1 MNAKRK
7 QRIISLLGV
16 VVLLVLV
23 NVLGAYVFK
32 RWDLT
37 QDKRYTLSETS
48 LEVIKGVKEPLFVDV
63 FLEGQ
68 FPQEFKRLQTETR
81 QLLEEFKA
89 YNSNIN
95 FQFINPIESEDEKME
110 TARALFEAGMKPI
123 NITVA
128 DKGKQVQEMVFPWAV
143 ATYGTKTTQIP
154 LLKNMMGANTE
165 EKVISS
171 VQHLEYAITDAIH
184 RVISEKQKKIAI
196 IKGNGELDDHYIA
209 DFLKSVRENYFI
221 GPFTLDSVATN
232 PVRSLEELQKYD
244 LAIIAKPSK
253 QFSEEK
259 IEVLDQF
266 IMNGGKTIWL
276 IDQVQADMDSLN
288 QTGVMMAYPKD
299 QSLGEML
306 FKYGVRV
313 NPVLVKDEQ
322 ATPIKLAVGRQ
333 GSETQYEEFLWKFA
347 PFAYPQGDHP
357 IVKNIE
363 GVKFDFANAIDT
375 LKNGIHKTI
384 LLQSS
389 RNSAAVGTPA
399 QISLDMVNEEVTPA
413 DYQGKGFYNLAVL
426 LEGNFKSVYQNR
438 ILPFKPKNYKEQ
450 SPANQMVVIAD
461 GDVIRNQLDQNFQPL
476 ELGYDKWTNK
486 LYGNKEFLLNAV
498 NYLLDDSGL
507 INIRSKNVSLPLL
520 DKQKVYERYSYIQI
534 ITVGLPLFFLL
545 IFGLGFTFYR
555 KKRFARKC

>member
-1 MNAKRK
+1 MKAKRK
-7 QRIISLLGV
+7 QRIVSLLGV

-23 NVLGAYVFK
+23 NVLGTYFFK

-37 QDKRYTLSETS
+37 QDNRYTLSETS

-196 IKGNGELDDHYIA
+196 IKGNGELEDHYIA

-276 IDQVQADMDSLN
+276 LDQVQADMDSLN
-288 QTGVMMAYPKD
+288 QTGLMMAYPKD

-399 QISLDMVNEEVTPA
+399 QISLDLVNEEATPA

-426 LEGNFKSVYQNR
+426 LEGNFNSVYQNR

-486 LYGNKEFLLNAV
+486 LYGNKEFLLNTV

-520 DKQKVYERYSYIQI
+520 DKQKVHERYSYIQI

>member
-1 MNAKRK
+1 MNTKRK

-16 VVLLVLV
+16 VVLLVLI
-23 NVLGAYVFK
+23 NVLGGFFFK

-37 QDKRYTLSETS
+37 QDKRYTLSATS
-48 LEVIKGVKEPLFVDV
+48 LEVIKGIKEPLFVDV

-95 FQFINPIESEDEKME
+95 FQFINPVESEDEQME
-110 TARALFEAGMKPI
+110 TAKKLFEAGMKPI
-123 NITVA
+123 NITVS

-143 ATYGTKTTQIP
+143 ATYAGKNTQIP

-165 EKVISS
+165 EKVVSS
-171 VQHLEYAITDAIH
+171 VQHLEYAIADAIH
-184 RVISEKQKKIAI
+184 RVTTEKRKKIAI

-232 PVRSLEELQKYD
+232 PVKSLEELQKYD
-244 LAIIAKPSK
+244 LAIIAKPSLN
-253 QFSEEK
+253 FSEDK

-288 QTGVMMAYPKD
+288 ATGSMMVYPKD

-306 FKYGVRV
+306 FKYGVRI

-333 GSETQYEEFLWKFA
+333 GSETQYEEFIWKFA
-347 PFAYPQGDHP
+347 PFAYPQGNHP

-375 LKNGIHKTI
+375 LKNDIKKTI

-389 RNSAAVGTPA
+389 RNSATLGTPA
-399 QISLDMVNEEVTPA
+399 QVSLDMVNEEVSPA

-426 LEGNFKSVYQNR
+426 LEGNFKSVFQNR
-438 ILPFKPKNYKEQ
+438 ILPFKPKTYQEQ
-450 SPANQMVVIAD
+450 SGANQMIVVAD
-461 GDVIRNQLDQNFQPL
+461 GDVIRNQLDQNYQPL

-486 LYGNKEFLLNAV
+486 LYGNKEFILNAV

-507 INIRSKNVSLPLL
+507 INIRTKNVSLPLL
-520 DKQKVYERYSYIQI
+520 DKQKVYERYTYIQV
-534 ITVGLPLFFLL
+534 ITVGLPLFILL
-545 IFGLGFTFYR
+545 IFGFGFTFYR
-555 KKRFARKC
+555 KRRFARKC

>member
-1 MNAKRK
+1 MNTKRK

-23 NVLGAYVFK
+23 NVLGSYVFK

-37 QDKRYTLSETS
+37 QDNRYTLSETS

-413 DYQGKGFYNLAVL
+413 DYQDKGFYNLAVL

-486 LYGNKEFLLNAV
+486 LYGNKEFLLNTV

>member
-1 MNAKRK
+1 MNTKRK

>member
-1 MNAKRK
+1 MNTKRK

-16 VVLLVLV
+16 VVLLVLI
-23 NVLGAYVFK
+23 NVLGSYVFK

-37 QDKRYTLSETS
+37 HDKRYTLSAAS
-48 LEVIKGVKEPLFVDV
+48 LEVIKEIKEPLFVDV

-89 YNSNIN
+89 YNSHIN
-95 FQFINPIESEDEKME
+95 FQFINPIASEDEKME
-110 TARALFEAGMKPI
+110 TAKALFEAGMKPI
-123 NITVA
+123 NITVS

-143 ATYGTKTTQIP
+143 ATYAGKNTQIP

-165 EKVISS
+165 EKVVSS
-171 VQHLEYAITDAIH
+171 VQHLEYAIADAIH
-184 RVISEKQKKIAI
+184 RVTTEKRKKIAV

-221 GPFTLDSVATN
+221 GAFTLDSVAKN
-232 PVRSLEELQKYD
+232 PVKSLEELQKYD
-244 LAIIAKPSK
+244 LAIIAKPSLN
-253 QFSEEK
+253 FSEDK

-288 QTGVMMAYPKD
+288 ETGSMMVYPKD

-306 FKYGVRV
+306 FKYGVRI

-333 GSETQYEEFLWKFA
+333 GSETQYEEFIWKFA
-347 PFAYPQGDHP
+347 PFAYPQGNHP
-357 IVKNIE
+357 IVKNME

-375 LKNGIHKTI
+375 LKNDIKKTV

-389 RNSAAVGTPA
+389 RNSTTLGTPA
-399 QISLDMVNEEVTPA
+399 QVSLDMVNEEVTPA

-438 ILPFKPKNYKEQ
+438 VLPFKPKSYKEQ
-450 SPANQMVVIAD
+450 SDTNQMIVIAD
-461 GDVIRNQLDQNFQPL
+461 GDVIRNQLDQNYQPL

-486 LYGNKEFLLNAV
+486 LYGNKEFILNAV

-520 DKQKVYERYSYIQI
+520 DKQKVYERYTYIQV

-555 KKRFARKC
+555 KRRFARKC

>member
-1 MNAKRK
+1 MNTKRK

-16 VVLLVLV
+16 VVLLVLF
-23 NVLGAYVFK
+23 NVLGSYIFK

-37 QDKRYTLSETS
+37 QDNRYTLSETS

-288 QTGVMMAYPKD
+288 QTGLMMAYPKD

-413 DYQGKGFYNLAVL
+413 DYQDKGFYNLAVL

-486 LYGNKEFLLNAV
+486 LYGNKEFLLNTV

>member
-1 MNAKRK
+1 MNTNRK
-7 QRIISLLGV
+7 KRIISLLGV
-16 VVLLVLV
+16 VVLLVLI
-23 NVLGAYVFK
+23 NVLGSYFFK

-37 QDKRYTLSETS
+37 QDKRYTLSPTS

-89 YNSNIN
+89 YNSHIV

-123 NITVA
+123 NITVS
-128 DKGKQVQEMVFPWAV
+128 DKGKQAQEMVFPWAV
-143 ATYGTKTTQIP
+143 ATYGGKNTQIP

-165 EKVISS
+165 EKVVSS
-171 VQHLEYAITDAIH
+171 VQHLEYAIADAIH
-184 RVISEKQKKIAI
+184 RVTTEKQKKIAI

-221 GPFTLDSVATN
+221 GPFTLDSVAAN

-244 LAIIAKPSK
+244 LAIIAKPSMN
-253 QFSEEK
+253 FSDEK
-259 IEVLDQF
+259 IQVLDQF
-266 IMNGGKTIWL
+266 IMNGGKAIWL

-288 QTGVMMAYPKD
+288 KTGTMMAYPKD
-299 QSLGEML
+299 QSLGEL
-306 FKYGVRV
+306 FFKYGVRV

-347 PFAYPQGDHP
+347 PFAYPQDEHP

-375 LKNGIHKTI
+375 LKNDVRKTV

-389 RNSAAVGTPA
+389 RNAAAVGTPVE
-399 QISLDMVNEEVTPA
+399 ISLEMVNEEVTPA
-413 DYQGKGFYNLAVL
+413 DYQGRGFYNLAVL
-426 LEGNFKSVYQNR
+426 LEGNFKSVHQNR
-438 ILPFKPKNYKEQ
+438 ILPFPLKNYKAQGEN
-450 SPANQMVVIAD
+450 NQMIVIAD
-461 GDVIRNQLDQNFQPL
+461 GDVIRNQLDQNYQPL

-486 LYGNKEFLLNAV
+486 LYGNKEFILNAV

-507 INIRSKNVSLPLL
+507 INIRSKNVSLPIL
-520 DKQKVYERYSYIQI
+520 DKQKVYERYTSIQV

-555 KKRFARKC
+555 KRRFARKC